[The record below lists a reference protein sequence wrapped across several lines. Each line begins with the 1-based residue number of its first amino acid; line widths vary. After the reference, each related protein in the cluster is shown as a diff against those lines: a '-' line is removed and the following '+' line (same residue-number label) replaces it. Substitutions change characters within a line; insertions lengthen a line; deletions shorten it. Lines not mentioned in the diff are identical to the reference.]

1 MHIQELAQNPW
12 VRVAALGSVLLSLV
26 ACYCLG
32 KNYGKKTGLQARRRS
47 AKQCEKR
54 REPQPKSVVVIV
66 PPGWIATTAKP
77 AQEVP

>member
-12 VRVAALGSVLLSLV
+12 VRIAALALLLLLLV

-32 KNYGKKTGLQARRRS
+32 KNYGKKTGLQTQRKRS
-47 AKQCEKR
+47 AKRQCEKQQ
-54 REPQPKSVVVIV
+54 EPKSVVVIV
-66 PPGWIATTAKP
+66 PPGWIATTAP